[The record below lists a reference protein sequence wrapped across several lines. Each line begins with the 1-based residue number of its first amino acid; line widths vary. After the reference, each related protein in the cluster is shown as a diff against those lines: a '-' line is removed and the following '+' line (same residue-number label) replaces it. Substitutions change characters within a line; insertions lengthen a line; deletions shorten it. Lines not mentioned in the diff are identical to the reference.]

1 MCGIMGY
8 YSFGRTT
15 PNKNKIEKMFVL
27 LESRGRDASG
37 FAYINNQNKLVV
49 SKAAVK
55 SSDFVK
61 ESDWKSLVLPKIMIL
76 HTRAKTQGEPT
87 NNMNNHPL
95 FTKDGLCIVHNGMI
109 FNDKEIFGK
118 KEKRDAEVDSE
129 AILAVLAAK
138 GKKTNESVEDKIKHV
153 FDKLEGGFAVASINI
168 NEPSELVLFRKDNPI
183 ELYYDSSDDILYF
196 CSERRIMLEALG
208 ISKSS
213 KRGFNL
219 GENSYHHYEL
229 ENNHALIINTDGVET
244 YKKYF
249 PKRESWH
256 YRNNYSLDDYDFVEC
271 PYCYSVTEY
280 DEGKLFNRCSYCGQV
295 LNEEDIY
302 V

>member
-61 ESDWKSLVLPKIMIL
+61 EADWKSLVLPKIMIL

-109 FNDKEIFGK
+109 FN
-118 KEKRDAEVDSE
+118 
-129 AILAVLAAK
+129 
-138 GKKTNESVEDKIKHV
+138 
-153 FDKLEGGFAVASINI
+153 
-168 NEPSELVLFRKDNPI
+168 
-183 ELYYDSSDDILYF
+183 
-196 CSERRIMLEALG
+196 
-208 ISKSS
+208 
-213 KRGFNL
+213 
-219 GENSYHHYEL
+219 
-229 ENNHALIINTDGVET
+229 
-244 YKKYF
+244 
-249 PKRESWH
+249 
-256 YRNNYSLDDYDFVEC
+256 
-271 PYCYSVTEY
+271 
-280 DEGKLFNRCSYCGQV
+280 
-295 LNEEDIY
+295 
-302 V
+302 